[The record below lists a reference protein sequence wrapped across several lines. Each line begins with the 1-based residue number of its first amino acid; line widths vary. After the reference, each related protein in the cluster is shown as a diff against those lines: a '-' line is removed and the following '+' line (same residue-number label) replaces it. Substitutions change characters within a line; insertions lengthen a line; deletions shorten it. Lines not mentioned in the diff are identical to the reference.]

1 MSKYTNISILYLVC
15 ILAGLGAAWSDG
27 VGYHALIKAAIF
39 AACIVACIF
48 VAMII
53 YGRLEERKRGRKGPD

>member
-27 VGYHALIKAAIF
+27 VGYYDLVLTAIF
-39 AACIVACIF
+39 ATCVVAGIF

-53 YGRLEERKRGRKGPD
+53 HERREERKHGRRRPE